1 MPTYRFYKVTSG
13 NRIVT
18 PGESHDFDSDRWA
31 LDHARDITQGFTV
44 GVWEGERFVGHV
56 NAEGGRQTA

>member
-1 MPTYRFYKVTSG
+1 MATYRFYKVTAG

-18 PGESHDFDSDRWA
+18 PGVSRDFDEDRWA
-31 LDHARDITQGFTV
+31 LDHARVLTRGYTV

-56 NAEGGRQTA
+56 NAEARHLAV